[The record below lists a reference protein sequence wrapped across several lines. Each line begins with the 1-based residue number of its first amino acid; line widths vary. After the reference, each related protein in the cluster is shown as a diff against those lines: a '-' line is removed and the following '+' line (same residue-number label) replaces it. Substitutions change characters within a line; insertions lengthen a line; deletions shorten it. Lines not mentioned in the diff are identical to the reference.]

1 GRWVSDWSAGVCSSD
16 LDALR
21 DRRAILAEDRLHR
34 PRAARASRHPR
45 GVRPPRQAGA
55 CGARAGSEHAV
66 LTEASGVN
74 DIGKTL
80 IVLGLLIALAGLV
93 LVFVGRVPWIGR
105 LPGDIHVQRGN
116 WSFYFPLGTS
126 ILLSLLLTLLF
137 WLFGR
142 R

>member
-1 GRWVSDWSAGVCSSD
+1 
-16 LDALR
+16 
-21 DRRAILAEDRLHR
+21 
-34 PRAARASRHPR
+34 
-45 GVRPPRQAGA
+45 
-55 CGARAGSEHAV
+55 

-93 LVFVGRVPWIGR
+93 VLFVGRVPWIGR
-105 LPGDIHVQRGN
+105 LPGDINVQRGN